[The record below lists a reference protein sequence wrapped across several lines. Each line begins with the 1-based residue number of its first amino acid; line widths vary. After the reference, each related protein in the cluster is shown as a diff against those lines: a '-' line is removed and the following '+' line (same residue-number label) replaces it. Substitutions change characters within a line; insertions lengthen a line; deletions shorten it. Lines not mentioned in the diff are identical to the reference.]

1 MTVAAILKVKGH
13 HVETTRP
20 DTTLYTVAWELKSR
34 NIGALVVVGEDPTS
48 ILGIISERDVVHA
61 LIEHETHVL
70 SLPVSRVMTT
80 RVYTCTPNDRI
91 TAVMALMTRHRV
103 RHLPVVDSGRL
114 AGIVSIGDVVKHRID
129 ELELEA
135 NTLRETFM
143 VGH

>member
-1 MTVAAILKVKGH
+1 MTVAAILKVKGN

-34 NIGALVVVGEDPTS
+34 NIGALVVVGEDS
-48 ILGIISERDVVHA
+48 SRIVGIISERDVVRA
-61 LIEHETHVL
+61 LIEHDTHVL
-70 SLPVSRVMTT
+70 ALPVSRVMTT
-80 RVYTCTPNDRI
+80 RVHTCTPRDRI

-103 RHLPVVDSGRL
+103 RHLPVVEEGRL
-114 AGIVSIGDVVKHRID
+114 AGIVSIGDVVKYRID

-135 NTLRETFM
+135 NTLRETLM

>member
-1 MTVAAILKVKGH
+1 MTVAAILKAKGS

-20 DTTLYTVAWELKSR
+20 DTTLYSVAWQLKSR
-34 NIGALVVVGEDPTS
+34 NIGALVVVGEDGAS
-48 ILGIISERDVVHA
+48 ILGIISERDVVRA
-61 LIEHETHVL
+61 LIEHDTHVL
-70 SLPVSRVMTT
+70 TLPVSNVMTT
-80 RVYTCTPNDRI
+80 RVLTCTPHDRI

-103 RHLPVVDSGRL
+103 RHLPVVDGGRL

-135 NTLRETFM
+135 NTLRETLM

>member
-1 MTVAAILKVKGH
+1 MTVAAILKAKGNQ
-13 HVETTRP
+13 VETTRP

-34 NIGALVVVGEDPTS
+34 NIGALVVVDEGGTR
-48 ILGIISERDVVHA
+48 ILGIISERDVVRS
-61 LIEHETHVL
+61 LIEHEAHVL

-80 RVYTCTPNDRI
+80 RVLTCTPSDRI

-103 RHLPVVDSGRL
+103 RHLPVVEDGRL

-135 NTLRETFM
+135 NTLRETLM
-143 VGH
+143 VRH

>member
-135 NTLRETFM
+135 NTLRETLM
-143 VGH
+143 VGR